1 VAAAVEKH
9 RSTLTL
15 EKSSPTEC
23 KDFVTIYVN
32 DILEKFKNDI
42 NLFSP
47 LSRNSCV
54 ERSRSRGGAQGNLSA
69 GFTFAKGNPVDLRR
83 IAITNSFA
91 ETSAREFHIKSIA
104 DNISVPRQE
113 CTVRCVDDPLKARI
127 ITVEPIRNQRLK
139 QVTSDLNR
147 YLRRIEPF
155 RLLGG
160 ENVSALVATLPPLSS
175 GHKYVS
181 GDYSAAT
188 DNLNADICQA
198 CANCVKNML
207 PEDLKDLYT
216 SNSGMHVL
224 KYPSG
229 ELIDQSNGQ
238 LMGSL
243 SSFNNLSMINSA
255 IFSLA
260 RSYEPSDY
268 SDWHYVNGDDILF
281 TATPEGLARW
291 KRLTESVGLS
301 PSFGKNYFSK
311 RYFTINSQFFK
322 DGIEIPFVNFR
333 LLKPLGDEKRSV
345 EIGKSGKSRRVVSP
359 EALGSAW
366 RDVCAKAQIEL
377 DVTEHRVR
385 RSFLRAHHQDLT
397 RNGKDLLLPTAWGGS
412 GAMTI
417 KESLKRLSLNLY
429 RIRDIAHKTGG
440 AASDSVTRS
449 ALAFENTL
457 RVLPPIDLPFTAR
470 NTSRTQWVFEGCTSV
485 DTLKTRKPCRHCLS
499 LRPLLSQKLT
509 PAIVGLVRRS
519 HMH

>member
-9 RSTLTL
+9 RLTL
-15 EKSSPTEC
+15 SQERQSPIEC
-23 KDFVTIYVN
+23 KEFVTIYVN
-32 DILEKFKNDI
+32 DILSRFKNDI
-42 NLFSP
+42 NIFSP

-54 ERSRSRGGAQGNLSA
+54 ERSRSRGGAQGELSTNLS
-69 GFTFAKGNPVDLRR
+69 FAKGKVVDLRR

-91 ETSAREFHIKSIA
+91 ETSARNFHIQSMS
-104 DNISVPRQE
+104 DNISVPKQE

-139 QVTSDLNR
+139 QVTSDLNQ
-147 YLRRIEPF
+147 YLRRIKPF

-160 ENVSALVATLPPLSS
+160 EDVKTLVNTLPPLAL

-198 CANCVKNML
+198 CANCVKQVL
-207 PEDLKDLYT
+207 PLDLQDLYA
-216 SNSGMHVL
+216 SNSGMHIL

-229 ELIDQSNGQ
+229 ELVDQTNGQ

-281 TATPEGLARW
+281 TATPEGLVRW

-333 LLKPLGDEKRSV
+333 LLKPLGGDKRSM
-345 EIGKSGKSRRVVSP
+345 EIGKSGKSRSVVSP
-359 EALGSAW
+359 SALGSAW
-366 RDVCAKAQIEL
+366 RDVCEKAQIPI
-377 DVTEHRVR
+377 DVEEHPIR
-385 RSFLRAHHQDLT
+385 RSFLRAHIKDLL
-397 RNGKDLLLPTAWGGS
+397 RNGKDLLLPSAWGGS

-417 KESLKRLSLNLY
+417 KESLNRLPLNLY
-429 RIRDIAHKTGG
+429 RIRDIAHKVGN
-440 AASDSVTRS
+440 AASDSVTNA

-457 RVLPPIDLPFTAR
+457 RVLPPIDDPIVSR
-470 NTSRTQWVFEGCTSV
+470 NTSRTQWIFDGCTRT
-485 DTLKTRKPCRHCLS
+485 DTLKTRIPCRHCLS
-499 LRPLLSQKLT
+499 LRPLLNKKLT

-519 HMH
+519 HVH